1 MSRNTKIVLIVA
13 AAVLLLLC
21 FCALISVWVATVV
34 FRNATYAASPVRIET
49 SEGPA
54 VLVEPGEAEATGGEI
69 ANFTLPAGWR
79 SEYAMKVAGFQL
91 AGYKPD
97 VGTGHIVFALI
108 PETSST
114 STVDLARE
122 IQSLAGTRGYR
133 WNATQMNVIERRPV
147 TVHDQASQ
155 LVISEGS
162 GSSGAWREAMTTYR
176 GDQGLVLVIY
186 GMPRDAYDQDEVDA
200 LLASIH

>member
-13 AAVLLLLC
+13 AAVLLVLC
-21 FCALISVWVATVV
+21 FCALMSVWVATVV
-34 FRNATYAASPVRIET
+34 FRNASFTASPARIET
-49 SEGPA
+49 SQGPA
-54 VLVEPGEAEATGGEI
+54 VRIQPGQPDTTGGDI
-69 ANFTLPAGWR
+69 ANFTLPEGWR
-79 SEYAMKVAGFQL
+79 SEYAMKIAGFQL

-97 VGTGHIVFALI
+97 SGTGHIVFALI

-114 STVDLARE
+114 STEDLARE
-122 IQSLAGTRGYR
+122 IQSLAGSQGYR
-133 WNATQMNVIERRPV
+133 WNQTKMNVVERKPV

-162 GSSGAWREAMTTYR
+162 SSSGAWREAMTTYR
-176 GDQGLVLVIY
+176 GAQGLVLVIY
-186 GMPRDAYDQDEVDA
+186 GMPRDAYDQGEVDA